1 MAKHTPDMSTARA
14 EWVSPSLQRMRNT
27 GYYVDPEL
35 AISQETRDRQ
45 DANARQAAADLLG
58 TVTADEAFMAYEL
71 TDEQARD
78 WVTSQPC
85 FAHLTV
91 NAVLMSDRLRV
102 LAARHAMK
110 VMQ

>member
-35 AISQETRDRQ
+35 AISQVTRDRQ
-45 DANARQAAADLLG
+45 DANAARIAADILG
-58 TVTADEAFMAYEL
+58 TVTADEAFAANEL
-71 TDEQARD
+71 TEAQAWD
-78 WVTSQPC
+78 YVTSQPC
-85 FAHLTV
+85 LAHLTV
-91 NAVLMSDRLRV
+91 PRVLGNDRLRV

>member
-1 MAKHTPDMSTARA
+1 MT
-14 EWVSPSLQRMRNT
+14 LQIERPLPF
-27 GYYVDPEL
+27 VPAHCFDDEPF
-35 AISQETRDRQ
+35 
-45 DANARQAAADLLG
+45 